1 MGKTDFDFRKLH
13 GRIKEIY
20 GRDCR
25 FAKDMGL
32 CTSAL
37 SGRLNN
43 KTPWRS
49 EEIPE
54 ACKLL
59 DIPAEKIGLYF
70 FTQKVR

>member
-1 MGKTDFDFRKLH
+1 MERVEYDFSKLH

-25 FAKDMGL
+25 FAAEMGM
-32 CTSAL
+32 CSSVL
-37 SGRLNN
+37 SSRLKN
-43 KTPWRS
+43 KTRWRA
-49 EEIPE
+49 EEIPA

-59 DIPAEKIGLYF
+59 GIPAAAIGLYF